1 MTEPIWLSTDLVL
14 SIHDEQLGQFGG
26 PPGLRDQGLLESALG
41 RPLNKYAYGT
51 EDLAVLAA
59 AYAFGLARNYAFV
72 DGNKRIAF
80 LAMVTFL
87 GLNGIE
93 FVVPEPEAVVIL
105 LALAAGEVD
114 EDGFARWIRDNL
126 PDAEGASSP

>member
-1 MTEPIWLSTDLVL
+1 MTEPVWLWSDLVL
-14 SIHDEQLGQFGG
+14 SIHDEQLRQFGG

-41 RPLNKYAYGT
+41 RPLNKHTYGIQ
-51 EDLAVLAA
+51 DLAQLAA
-59 AYAFGLARNYAFV
+59 AYGFGLARNHAFV

-87 GLNGIE
+87 GLNDVE
-93 FVVPEPEAVVIL
+93 FIVSEADAVAIM
-105 LALAAGEVD
+105 LAVAAGEID
-114 EDGFARWIRDNL
+114 EDGLTRWIRDNS